1 MKKNRLIPT
10 VCIVGRPNVGKS
22 SLFNALLKERR
33 AVVYEE
39 SGTTRDIAEGIMS
52 IGGVS
57 IKLVDT
63 GGYVVGDRDELSRQ
77 VKLHVMRA
85 MNEGSL
91 MLFVTDSISGIMPSD
106 KEIAAILRK
115 FNKPIIVVANKA
127 DNEKL
132 EQEAMEFY
140 QLGFAE
146 AESISCLHR
155 RGIRRLRARIFE
167 ALSET
172 KECADLAEKEPPPLK
187 IAVVGRPNV
196 GKSSFINN
204 LLKRDRVIVSDVPGT
219 TRDSIDTRFTC
230 QGDEYIL
237 IDTAGIRHKRKIKRA
252 VDVYSIMRSTESIER
267 ADSVILLLDAA
278 CGITKDD
285 IGIIDLIEQSGK
297 ACLVA
302 VNKWDL
308 AGDVKGVSK
317 EEYSDRLIYTA
328 SILNKFPI
336 TFISSKTGKNVIQSL
351 SMVKILDT
359 NLDLKAST
367 PFLNSI
373 FKKNDPSKIPISRK
387 RKRPNFLYIVQS
399 GRRPVEFKFFVNDP
413 GSVLP
418 SHLSY
423 IENKLREQLPLSG
436 IPIKIMIRKSRKER
450 K

>member
-1 MKKNRLIPT
+1 MKKNKFMPT

-33 AVVYEE
+33 AVVFEE

-52 IGGVS
+52 ISGRS

-63 GGYVVGDRDELSRQ
+63 GGFTHGDRDELSRQ
-77 VKLHVMRA
+77 VKLHVTRA
-85 MNEGSL
+85 MEEGSL

-106 KEIAAILRK
+106 KEVAAILRK
-115 FNKPIIVVANKA
+115 FNKPIIVVANKT

-146 AESISCLHR
+146 AENISCLHR
-155 RGIRRLRARIFE
+155 RGIRRLRGRIFE
-167 ALSET
+167 ALSEM
-172 KECADLAEKEPPPLK
+172 KECADLTEKEPPPLK

-237 IDTAGIRHKRKIKRA
+237 IDTAGMRHKRKIKCA
-252 VDVYSIMRSTESIER
+252 VDVYSIMRSKESIER
-267 ADSVILLLDAA
+267 SDSVILLLDAA
-278 CGITKDD
+278 EGITKDD
-285 IGIIDLIEQSGK
+285 IGIIDFIEQSGK
-297 ACLVA
+297 ACLIA

-317 EEYSDRLIYTA
+317 EEYSDRLMYVA

-359 NLDLKAST
+359 NLDLKVST
-367 PFLNSI
+367 PFLNNI
-373 FKKNDPSKIPISRK
+373 FKKNDPSKIPVSRK

-413 GSVLP
+413 ASVLP
-418 SHLSY
+418 SHFSY
-423 IENKLREQLPLSG
+423 IENKLRENLPLSG